1 MGVNSYV
8 CRSYKG
14 KAGKGSFFPPP
25 PSWIGLIINCNI
37 NFNKK
42 EALAEMFSCE
52 FFKIFENLLHRAPPE
67 FRVQN
72 TLLRVAINVRFYHVQ
87 EILIVQ
93 FVLKHTFL
101 DFKWCLWFCAKGP
114 YLFICDQPA
123 QSLYLAIHVIPQVSK
138 LPFNFYLPLRGRN

>member
-1 MGVNSYV
+1 MNRKTAFFDEWTWFKFNDLGLALGMVLKFYNSVAKVLKVSYV

-14 KAGKGSFFPPP
+14 KAGKGSFLPPP

-101 DFKWCLWFCAKGP
+101 DSKWCLWFCAKGP
-114 YLFICDQPA
+114 
-123 QSLYLAIHVIPQVSK
+123 
-138 LPFNFYLPLRGRN
+138 